1 MPKKFAVIQFKR
13 GKEHK
18 VSFNTIEEAEAFKE
32 ECLEKYPNITIEI
45 KEVE

>member
-13 GKEHK
+13 GREHK
-18 VSFNTIEEAEAFKE
+18 VSFNTKEEAESFKE
-32 ECLEKYPNITIEI
+32 ECLKRYPDITIEI